1 MDIDGALEK
10 TYRDHINLFI
20 SIGCHKFSLD
30 RATAMDRLQE
40 AFVKVWSNRMRIK
53 NQHEAGLRNYAVRV
67 FRNTCIDH
75 LRKKNLPNPLPST
88 GGQQN
93 DGNLSPTMDA
103 LASPT
108 ADPLNELL
116 LIEEMRLQQ
125 AALDRLPPKYRDAVR
140 LSLQGLKPREIT
152 SKLGIKQS
160 TFKNLK
166 FRGLEMFK
174 RELEKIDPDR
184 MPNG

>member
-1 MDIDGALEK
+1 MDIEGALEK
-10 TYRDHINLFI
+10 TYSDHINLFI

-30 RATAMDRLQE
+30 RATAMDRVHE
-40 AFVKVWSNRMRIK
+40 AFVKIWTNRMRIK

-75 LRKKNLPNPLPST
+75 VRKAKLPTST
-88 GGQQN
+88 QQLN
-93 DGNLSPTMDA
+93 GYPSPTMDTIP
-103 LASPT
+103 SPT

-116 LIEEMRLQQ
+116 LIEEMRLQE

-140 LSLQGLKPREIT
+140 LSLQGLKPQEIT
-152 SKLGIKQS
+152 LKLGIKQS
-160 TFKNLK
+160 TLKNLK
-166 FRGLEMFK
+166 FRGLKMFK